1 MLIIDEMNR
10 ANLAKVFGELFYLLE
25 YRNEGIRLQYSGK
38 GETFKLPENLFII
51 GTMNTVDRSIS
62 LVDAALRRRF
72 PFVELHPGVE
82 PVRSV
87 LRLYLAAHH
96 EPDLRARLL
105 DALNKRINERDLQ
118 IGPSYLMKPDA
129 STQAGLEM
137 IWKYEIL
144 PLLE

>member
-1 MLIIDEMNR
+1 M
-10 ANLAKVFGELFYLLE
+10 
-25 YRNEGIRLQYSGK
+25 
-38 GETFKLPENLFII
+38 
-51 GTMNTVDRSIS
+51 
-62 LVDAALRRRF
+62 
-72 PFVELHPGVE
+72 E

-144 PLLE
+144 PLLEDHYYGQRTPESIRKDFGLDTLRGAVEPSESGFGHIDTGGPGTVTADQTDRALGEASEGAED